1 MSSFGALKLL
11 TVVLLSAAVSVGST
25 VAIVRYVP
33 DVVAM
38 PVPDSDVYV
47 KTYAAPVDLV
57 CTGQTDWVNAEGL
70 STSFYVRQ
78 DGSALILLSY
88 RYSYMYLSNNP
99 DARAF
104 VYLKATV
111 DGVSLNDDPVCASY
125 MDESA
130 DMGGTLVFHASG
142 LKQGTHTLAF
152 TWRNTGQ
159 ADGHLQEAVI
169 DVVMFPARNVS

>member
-1 MSSFGALKLL
+1 
-11 TVVLLSAAVSVGST
+11 
-25 VAIVRYVP
+25 
-33 DVVAM
+33 
-38 PVPDSDVYV
+38 
-47 KTYAAPVDLV
+47 
-57 CTGQTDWVNAEGL
+57 
-70 STSFYVRQ
+70 
-78 DGSALILLSY
+78 
-88 RYSYMYLSNNP
+88 MYLSNNP